1 MIKTVAYFPLQAS
14 LNSAPVLNAVIDS
27 LQSSGYRTQENS
39 WHSDAAVIWSVL
51 WHGRMRG
58 NQQVYEHYRSQNRP
72 VIIIEIGNLYRGRTW
87 RIAVNHITR
96 DGHYGNHQDLDP
108 DRPRKLGISLAVD
121 FGRHDSVMI
130 AAQHARSLQVASL
143 GSMESWINQQVK
155 LVRSVTD
162 RPIVLRPHPRSP
174 LHMSLIDPGV
184 RVERPIKIPH
194 TYDDFDMRFDH
205 HAVINYNSGPGV
217 QAAIAGVRPV
227 VDQSSLASP
236 VAVSLQHIEKPYDID
251 RDQWLIELCHTEY
264 TLDEIQRSVWLKRIA
279 PYLTQ

>member
-1 MIKTVAYFPLQAS
+1 M
-14 LNSAPVLNAVIDS
+14 
-27 LQSSGYRTQENS
+27 G
-39 WHSDAAVIWSVL
+39 
-51 WHGRMRG
+51 
-58 NQQVYEHYRSQNRP
+58 
-72 VIIIEIGNLYRGRTW
+72 
-87 RIAVNHITR
+87 
-96 DGHYGNHQDLDP
+96 
-108 DRPRKLGISLAVD
+108 
-121 FGRHDSVMI
+121 
-130 AAQHARSLQVASL
+130 
-143 GSMESWINQQVK
+143 
-155 LVRSVTD
+155 
-162 RPIVLRPHPRSP
+162 
-174 LHMSLIDPGV
+174 LIDPGV